1 MKQIAVV
8 RPVSVRYDT
17 GMAVKK
23 RTGALAAAFRWE
35 YGKLIPRAVIRD
47 YARQIAE
54 QFHPEK
60 IILFGSY
67 AYGKPH
73 KDSDVDILVVMP
85 AYDEIN
91 QAVRI
96 RRKTDHPFPLDLIV
110 RTPDDLQWRLE
121 EGDWLLREIV
131 SKGTVLYEKT
141 DGSMDAQS
149 RKRLAGGKKP
159 RQGQAAVSR

>member
-1 MKQIAVV
+1 
-8 RPVSVRYDT
+8 
-17 GMAVKK
+17 MALDK
-23 RTGALAAAFRWE
+23 RFRVAEYRWE
-35 YGKLIPRAVIRD
+35 YGKLIPRAVIRE

-96 RRKTDHPFPLDLIV
+96 LERTNSSFPLDLIV
-110 RTPDDLQWRLE
+110 RTPHNLRWRLE
-121 EGDWLLREIV
+121 QGDWFLREIIGR
-131 SKGTVLYEKT
+131 GTVLYEKAHR
-141 DGSMDAQS
+141 GVGPQGRERLPS
-149 RKRLAGGKKP
+149 RQKP
-159 RQGQAAVSR
+159 GRHASPRAR

>member
-1 MKQIAVV
+1 
-8 RPVSVRYDT
+8 
-17 GMAVKK
+17 MAVKK
-23 RTGALAAAFRWE
+23 PTGSLAAAFRWE

-54 QFHPEK
+54 QFKPEK

-85 AYDEIN
+85 AYDEVN

-96 RRKTDHPFPLDLIV
+96 RRRTDHPFPLDLIV
-110 RTPDDLQWRLE
+110 RTPDDLRWRLE
-121 EGDWLLREIV
+121 EGDWFMREIV
-131 SKGTVLYEKT
+131 SQGKVLYEKT
-141 DGSMDAQS
+141 DGALDSQG
-149 RKRLAGGKKP
+149 RKRLAGGKKT
-159 RQGQAAVSR
+159 RHCLADLSR

>member
-1 MKQIAVV
+1 ML
-8 RPVSVRYDT
+8 PFRYHDA
-17 GMAVKK
+17 MAIHK
-23 RTGALAAAFRWE
+23 RSRLAEYRWE

-47 YARQIAE
+47 YARQIAV
-54 QFHPEK
+54 QFQPEK

-96 RRKTDHPFPLDLIV
+96 LEKINSSFPLDLIV
-110 RTPDDLQWRLE
+110 RTPDKLRDRLK
-121 EGDWLLREIV
+121 EGDWFLREIV
-131 SKGTVLYEKT
+131 GRGTVLYEKAEQGV
-141 DGSMDAQS
+141 DSKG
-149 RKRLAGGKKP
+149 RKRFP
-159 RQGQAAVSR
+159 SRPKLGPHSSARAR

>member
-1 MKQIAVV
+1 MTI
-8 RPVSVRYDT
+8 D
-17 GMAVKK
+17 K
-23 RTGALAAAFRWE
+23 RSRVAEYRWE
-35 YGKLIPRAVIRD
+35 YGKLVPRSVIRD
-47 YARQIAE
+47 YVRQVAE

-96 RRKTDHPFPLDLIV
+96 LEKTKSSFPLDLIV
-110 RTPDDLQWRLE
+110 RTPHNLRWRLL
-121 EGDWLLREIV
+121 EGDWFLREII
-131 SKGTVLYEKT
+131 GRGMVLYEKAHGGV
-141 DGSMDAQS
+141 GSQGRERFPRRRKS
-149 RKRLAGGKKP
+149 RRHASA
-159 RQGQAAVSR
+159 RAR

>member
-1 MKQIAVV
+1 
-8 RPVSVRYDT
+8 
-17 GMAVKK
+17 MALDK
-23 RTGALAAAFRWE
+23 RFRVAEYRWE
-35 YGKLIPRAVIRD
+35 YGKLIPRAVIRE
-47 YARQIAE
+47 YARQIAG

-96 RRKTDHPFPLDLIV
+96 LERTNGSFPLDLIV
-110 RTPDDLQWRLE
+110 RTPHNLRWRLE
-121 EGDWLLREIV
+121 QGDWFLREIIER
-131 SKGTVLYEKT
+131 GMVLYE
-141 DGSMDAQS
+141 
-149 RKRLAGGKKP
+149 
-159 RQGQAAVSR
+159 QAALRRAEPIRL